1 MQVYKSKI
9 LAFLPVVMFLLN
21 GVVFASEAETVN
33 STGIIESESIEI
45 ASETISEAFD
55 ESEVDSD
62 LKNCIVIS
70 YDSNIGTNAYFPE
83 VPVIAGY
90 TSDDIPVDENGNTI
104 YGWGQDELGYSF
116 KFFDEKGQV
125 LYQSNQNEVAAAR
138 TKGTGHISLY
148 LNYPDAG
155 NQTGTYKGAYLY
167 FHFVSKDTHL
177 EYAFQVPYLSK
188 TADLRIPVGLY
199 EKCYV
204 TASEGITLPSDYFF
218 PTTCYVQT
226 MKNSHLDF
234 FASAIQL
241 SPEID
246 FLVNGIDAHDAT
258 MALGEADPML
268 PTTPTVASDTS
279 PTAGGALDK
288 LLSSNDESE
297 HTAINI
303 TTIFIIAILAFL
315 GIIIVLSCVYGM
327 YMYRGRRKEKK
338 AAHNAGDSEVR
349 TPEWTSDKYKN
360 VSMPIGVTHRL
371 SMETFCKNHSSGLT
385 A

>member
-1 MQVYKSKI
+1 MHKSKKTAVL
-9 LAFLPVVMFLLN
+9 LATAFLLN
-21 GVVFASEAETVN
+21 GNVYASEAESITVDAYEVE
-33 STGIIESESIEI
+33 STEL
-45 ASETISEAFD
+45 ASETILETVED
-55 ESEVDSD
+55 SEVDSD

-70 YDSNIGTNAYFPE
+70 SDSNIGTNAYFPE

-104 YGWGQDELGYSF
+104 YGWGQEELGYSF
-116 KFFDEKGQV
+116 KFFDENGQV
-125 LYQSNQNEVAAAR
+125 LYESNQNEVAAAR

-155 NQTGTYKGAYLY
+155 NQSGTYRGAYLY
-167 FHFVSKDTHL
+167 FHFVAKDTHL
-177 EYAFQVPYLSK
+177 EYAFQVPYISK

-338 AAHNAGDSEVR
+338 AAHNAGDSEDTNTRV
-349 TPEWTSDKYKN
+349 DK
-360 VSMPIGVTHRL
+360 R
-371 SMETFCKNHSSGLT
+371 
-385 A
+385 

>member
-9 LAFLPVVMFLLN
+9 SAFLPVVMFLLN
-21 GVVFASEAETVN
+21 GVVFASEAETVY

-45 ASETISEAFD
+45 ASETISEDFD

-62 LKNCIVIS
+62 LKNCIVIPA
-70 YDSNIGTNAYFPE
+70 DGNVGTNIYFPD
-83 VPVIAGY
+83 VPKIAGY
-90 TSDDIPVDENGNTI
+90 TSDDIPVDENEIAI
-104 YGWGQDELGYSF
+104 YGWGQEELGYFF
-116 KFFDEKGQV
+116 KFFDENGQV

-338 AAHNAGDSEVR
+338 AAHNAGDSEDTNTRV
-349 TPEWTSDKYKN
+349 DK
-360 VSMPIGVTHRL
+360 R
-371 SMETFCKNHSSGLT
+371 
-385 A
+385 

>member
-268 PTTPTVASDTS
+268 PTAPTVVSNTA
-279 PTAGGALDK
+279 PKAGGALDK
-288 LLSSNDESE
+288 LVTSGKESKR
-297 HTAINI
+297 
-303 TTIFIIAILAFL
+303 TTISVVTVFIIAILAFFV
-315 GIIIVLSCVYGM
+315 IVIVMSCIYGM
-327 YMYRGRRKEKK
+327 YMYRGRRRDKRAE
-338 AAHNAGDSEVR
+338 HHTGNSNDTDS
-349 TPEWTSDKYKN
+349 TLGK
-360 VSMPIGVTHRL
+360 
-371 SMETFCKNHSSGLT
+371 
-385 A
+385 